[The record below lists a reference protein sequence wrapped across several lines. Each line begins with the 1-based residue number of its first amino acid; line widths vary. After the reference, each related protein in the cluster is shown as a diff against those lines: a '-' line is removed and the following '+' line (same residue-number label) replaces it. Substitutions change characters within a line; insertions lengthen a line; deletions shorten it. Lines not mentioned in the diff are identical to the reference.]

1 LALLLVLNRPIGSFH
16 LLQSGSRLIR
26 IKAQNEQHQP
36 VFGKFLSQDPD
47 SQIYNV

>member
-1 LALLLVLNRPIGSFH
+1 MPDRTQSDIQG